1 MAGKIEIYKKGCN
14 VTITTN
20 GTALATTTSTVHY
33 MTVFNSQI
41 RVGQI
46 VNYSGV
52 LGNAITVTAVSDESF
67 NNNRRTKV
75 TLSSSVTISA
85 NTVLTF
91 KSLDNIFTNT
101 GRVGSQ
107 SSFTI
112 TIERVTG
119 RILSPNP
126 SLNFAGVY
134 SIGDYKV
141 INTDTFENTTEL
153 IKRVYVVTHSVPLL
167 KSNNEDII
175 YLKADTEVDLTGT
188 QNKIY
193 GYEMLVNPPGQSID
207 DITNNIASANKDLTS
222 ISFPSKKSINKK
234 AERRLLVVYGDPGA
248 TFKLGIASA
257 SIALQHESSAVST
270 QTTINLS
277 GSANAGVLSK
287 GMSILSF
294 DGGTVVVPGVK
305 VVSKSTAATPDTVT
319 LSVGQSVL
327 ADDLINFGYVLV
339 PANTVRTLNSSGIYA
354 EYINYPANDST
365 ANIVFTTTISENIAD
380 SFVEFSTPSV
390 TQVTSLATSRNQ
402 ALFGVYAATSQRTRS
417 KSSQSPVSSVISTG
431 GGRVV
436 GGQAEASAST
446 YGS

>member
-1 MAGKIEIYKKGCN
+1 MKDIEIDKQK
-14 VTITTN
+14 
-20 GTALATTTSTVHY
+20 
-33 MTVFNSQI
+33 
-41 RVGQI
+41 
-46 VNYSGV
+46 
-52 LGNAITVTAVSDESF
+52 
-67 NNNRRTKV
+67 

-91 KSLDNIFTNT
+91 TSLDNVFTNT

-112 TIERVTG
+112 TIERIVG
-119 RILSPNP
+119 KILSPNP
-126 SLNFAGVY
+126 SLSFAGVY

-141 INTDTFENTTEL
+141 TSVDTYENTTEL
-153 IKRVYVVTHSVPLL
+153 IKRVYVVTHNVPLS
-167 KSNNEDII
+167 KSNKDDVV
-175 YLKADTEVDLTGT
+175 YLKANTIVDLTGT
-188 QNKIY
+188 QDKIY

-257 SIALQHESSAVST
+257 SVALQHESLTVST

-294 DGGTVVVPGVK
+294 DGGTAVVAGVK

-327 ADDLINFGYVLV
+327 ADDLINFGYALV
-339 PANTVRTLNSSGIYA
+339 PANTTRTLNSSGIYA
-354 EYINYPANDST
+354 EYINYPANDY
-365 ANIVFTTTISENIAD
+365 IWKH
-380 SFVEFSTPSV
+380 
-390 TQVTSLATSRNQ
+390 
-402 ALFGVYAATSQRTRS
+402 YW
-417 KSSQSPVSSVISTG
+417 
-431 GGRVV
+431 
-436 GGQAEASAST
+436 
-446 YGS
+446 